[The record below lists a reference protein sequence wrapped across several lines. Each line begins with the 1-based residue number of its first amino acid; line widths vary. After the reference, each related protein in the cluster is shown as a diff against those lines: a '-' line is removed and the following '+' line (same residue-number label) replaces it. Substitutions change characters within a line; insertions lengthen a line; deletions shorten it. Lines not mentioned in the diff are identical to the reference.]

1 MRLSYKSYLK
11 RITKCGSLLTQE
23 QLTLTA
29 RLDLVQLWAL
39 EAGEQKRKLPP
50 TPYISKRRGTKEQIV
65 TFNICKTSILSD
77 LSLPSA
83 NIISTKIKFSK
94 ACKYQFSQ
102 RTMHQPFF

>member
-1 MRLSYKSYLK
+1 MRLNYKSYLK

-29 RLDLVQLWAL
+29 RLDLMHSWAQ
-39 EAGEQKRKLPP
+39 EVGEQKRKLPP
-50 TPYISKRRGTKEQIV
+50 TPYISKTRGTKEQLV

-77 LSLPSA
+77 LSLPLA
-83 NIISTKIKFSK
+83 NIISIKVKFSK